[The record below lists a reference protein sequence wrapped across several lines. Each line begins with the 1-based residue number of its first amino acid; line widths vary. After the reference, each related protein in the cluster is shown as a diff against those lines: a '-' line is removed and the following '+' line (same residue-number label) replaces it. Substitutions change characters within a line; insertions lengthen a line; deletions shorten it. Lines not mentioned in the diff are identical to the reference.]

1 MRIIKILLILIT
13 IFTFLNA
20 SSCND
25 KLFSFNINGNQNSKS
40 NITIADIV
48 DNIATNCNIS
58 VVYNDAATK
67 RKVQQVLNNIHIKDY
82 SMEELLKFILS
93 DNNLFYSFDSSSGIL
108 KISYIKTKTFY
119 IDYVSFASIKSS
131 TTKTIKTG
139 GSGSNN
145 NDDTTDTNNNSSGGS
160 DTTTIDSTTEFTFWK
175 KIKNEINS
183 ILQRENTNGNS
194 SSTALINQ
202 DAGLITVTGTKRQLD
217 AVGQYI
223 KIMTSRLHKQILID
237 AKIIEVQYNKNRTT
251 GIDWSKF
258 ELSLNANSDA
268 LRSRDNGVLTNTLEK
283 PNYLVGYNFTMS
295 GLLSFLKTQGTVTI
309 VSNPKIMTLNNQ
321 PAVINVG
328 TQINYRYDSG
338 STTTT
343 SSGGTTTTPNYKTD
357 STFVGVTLD
366 ITPQVTRNNY
376 IILKI
381 NPTISDVEKTHIDSN
396 GVPYLAPDI
405 KIKQLSSLV
414 MVKNN
419 SKILIGGLISKDD
432 TVDNTN
438 VPVLSDIPL
447 IGNAFKSKTNTKED
461 SELIIVI
468 IPHIVNG
475 QISPSLSRYENDNLF
490 RNELK

>member
-13 IFTFLNA
+13 IFTFLSA
-20 SSCND
+20 SSCNN
-25 KLFSFNINGNQNSKS
+25 KLFSFNINSNQNSKS

-58 VVYNDAATK
+58 VVYSDNITQ
-67 RKVQQVLNNIHIKDY
+67 RKAQKVLNNVHVQNY
-82 SMEELLKFILS
+82 SMEELLNFILS
-93 DNNLFYSFDSSSGIL
+93 DNNFFYSFDSNSGIL

-131 TTKTIKTG
+131 SIKTIKTG
-139 GSGSNN
+139 SGGSNTN
-145 NDDTTDTNNNSSGGS
+145 DTTNDTTNDNGGS

-194 SSTALINQ
+194 SSAALINQ

-217 AVGQYI
+217 AVGKYI
-223 KIMTSRLHKQILID
+223 SVMTSRLHKQILID
-237 AKIIEVQYNKNRTT
+237 AKIIEVQYNKNRTS

-268 LRSRDNGVLTNTLEK
+268 LRSRDNGILTNTLEK
-283 PNYLVGYNFTMS
+283 PNYLVGYDFTMN
-295 GLLSFLKTQGTVTI
+295 GLLNFLKTQGTVTI

-343 SSGGTTTTPNYKTD
+343 SSGGTTTTPNYQTD

-366 ITPQVTRNNY
+366 IIPQVTRNNY

-381 NPTISDVEKTHIDSN
+381 NPTVSDVEKTHVDKD

-414 MVKNN
+414 MVKDN
-419 SKILIGGLISKDD
+419 SKILIGGLISKSN
-432 TVDNTN
+432 TTDNTS

-447 IGNAFKSKTNTKED
+447 LGRAFKSKTKTVAN

-475 QISPSLSRYENDNLF
+475 QTSPSLNKYENDNLF